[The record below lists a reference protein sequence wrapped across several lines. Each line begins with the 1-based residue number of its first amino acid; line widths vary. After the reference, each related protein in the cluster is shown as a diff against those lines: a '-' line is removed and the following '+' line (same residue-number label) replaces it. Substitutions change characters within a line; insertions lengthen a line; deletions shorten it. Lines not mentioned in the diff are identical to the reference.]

1 MILRIGNETPPQ
13 STVNPSTWPSAL
25 LRAGSPQKA
34 FTLVEIMLTITILTV
49 GIIGILRAYAT
60 SVNALEVS
68 RDTVD
73 AVCLLKEKMAEIEQ
87 AAIDEGGNSPGFSSG
102 RFEDEFENFGWK
114 LEVKTGSIEDLNE
127 VTLVVSRVGQPRK
140 FSLVT
145 YAENK

>member
-1 MILRIGNETPPQ
+1 MILRIGSDQ
-13 STVNPSTWPSAL
+13 RS
-25 LRAGSPQKA
+25 G
-34 FTLVEIMLTITILTV
+34 FTLIEIMLTITILTV

-60 SVNALEVS
+60 SINALEVS

-73 AVCLLKEKMAEIEQ
+73 AVCLLKKKMAEIEQ
-87 AAIDEGGNSPGFSSG
+87 AAIEEGGISPGSSSG

>member
-1 MILRIGNETPPQ
+1 MILRIGNNQ
-13 STVNPSTWPSAL
+13 HS
-25 LRAGSPQKA
+25 G

-60 SVNALEVS
+60 SINALEVS
-68 RDTVD
+68 RDTID

-87 AAIDEGGNSPGFSSG
+87 TAIDEGGISPGSSSG
-102 RFEDEFENFGWK
+102 RFEDEFENFLWK

-145 YAENK
+145 YAENKNVNQ

>member
-1 MILRIGNETPPQ
+1 MILRIGSDQ
-13 STVNPSTWPSAL
+13 HS
-25 LRAGSPQKA
+25 G

-60 SVNALEVS
+60 SINALEVS

-73 AVCLLKEKMAEIEQ
+73 AVCLLKKKMAEIEQ
-87 AAIDEGGNSPGFSSG
+87 AAIEEGGISPGSSSG
-102 RFEDEFENFGWK
+102 RFEDEFENFLWK
-114 LEVKTGSIEDLNE
+114 LEVKTGSMEDLNE

-145 YAENK
+145 YAESK